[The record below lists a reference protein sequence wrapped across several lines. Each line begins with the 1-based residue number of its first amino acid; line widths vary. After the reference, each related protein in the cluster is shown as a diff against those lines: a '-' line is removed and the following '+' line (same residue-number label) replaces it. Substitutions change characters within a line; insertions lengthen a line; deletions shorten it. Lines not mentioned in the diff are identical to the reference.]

1 MAGKRE
7 SRAQQVLS
15 TKTRFQGWR
24 TSDAEE
30 IEQRRRR
37 AVEEAFAIEPLE
49 PRRGLFGTF
58 RVHSQSAGS
67 YDVEIRSLTDRLNS
81 CGCPDHRVNG
91 LGTCKHVEA
100 VLTQLKTTHD
110 GGLERAARDGARRIE
125 VFLGHTT
132 GEPQVQIR
140 WPRRAHPELR
150 DLINPFFST
159 DGVLLA
165 DPGAAIP
172 ALARRL
178 ETAPIEQRRR
188 IRLSRHL
195 LTWAEEQARQSGRQ
209 RSREAFL
216 ADVAAGKRSLDL
228 VRHPLYPYQQEG
240 LLFLAF
246 TERALLGDEM
256 GLGKTVQAIA
266 ACELLRRLRGVGRV
280 LVVSPVS
287 LKAEWEEQ
295 IGKFTGLPARIIA
308 GPRGARLRQYRE
320 RSFFYLTNYEQIV
333 SDGPDIQ
340 ELVAPDVVI
349 LDEAQRIKNWRTK
362 TARAVKRLESRYA
375 FVLTGTPLE
384 NRIDDLY
391 SIVQFL
397 DPGIF
402 GPLFRF
408 NRDFYE
414 LDDRGRPVGYQNLGE
429 LHRRLKPVL
438 LRRRKEEVEDQ
449 LPPRTVN
456 TYFVAMEPE
465 QANRYAEYR
474 LMVARLLARARRRP
488 LSPEEF
494 ERLQRWL
501 ACMRMLCDTPYIL
514 DSECRVCPKLGEL
527 EEILGECL
535 AEDGRK
541 VLIFSEWERMLELV
555 RELAEAMEVGFA
567 WHTGSVPQ
575 LQRREEIRR
584 FKHDPACR
592 LFLSTDSGSVGLN
605 LQAASVVIN
614 LDLPWNPARLEQRIA
629 RAWRKHQARSVQVIH
644 LVTEDS
650 IEHRML
656 HLLAGKQAL
665 AEGLLDGTGELDAL
679 PMPSGR
685 GAFIERL
692 EEVMGTSVSV
702 EAAPTP
708 AEAAPT
714 PAEAAPTPAEPLE
727 RLRQDLI
734 AGLGDRLLLL
744 ETHAAHDGRTT
755 LLVVVGQLVD
765 TAQARAQA
773 EAALRRHVGDAGEPP
788 HLELLD
794 QATFEAIE
802 RLVEAGVVQ
811 LAPADRRLLHRSPA
825 LTDPQAVDRQRRLL
839 RARQSFDRGEHKQ
852 RMAALLADGGF
863 PVEALPPL
871 AEAVQAALL
880 CLAHLAGVAAEDGEE
895 LSLTAIEALR
905 RAAPPVG
912 DLAAEALPL
921 AARSQEHVGAFATVP
936 EEEARTWVQKGA
948 SLFAR
953 IEEGLSRE
961 ALGIAPAR

>member
-1 MAGKRE
+1 MAGQRGI
-7 SRAQQVLS
+7 RAQPVLS
-15 TKTRFQGWR
+15 KTTRFQGWR

-37 AVEEAFAIEPLE
+37 AIEEAVTIQPLE
-49 PRRGLFGTF
+49 ARRGLFGTF
-58 RVHSQSAGS
+58 RVRSESGGS

-100 VLTQLKTTHD
+100 VLADLKTD
-110 GGLERAARDGARRIE
+110 GGFERSAREGPRRVEIFLDDTAA
-125 VFLGHTT
+125 
-132 GEPQVQIR
+132 EPQVRVQ
-140 WPRRAHPELR
+140 WPPRAHSKLR
-150 DLINPFFST
+150 HLIDSFFST

-165 DPGAAIP
+165 DPAAAIP

-178 ETAPIEQRRR
+178 DAAPIEQRRWV
-188 IRLSRHL
+188 RLSRHL
-195 LTWAEEQARQSGRQ
+195 LAWAAERGRRSGRQ
-209 RSREAFL
+209 RSREAFV
-216 ADVAAGKRSLDL
+216 ADVAAGKRTLDL
-228 VRHPLYPYQQEG
+228 VSHPLYPYQQEG

-246 TERALLGDEM
+246 TERALLGDDM

-266 ACELLRRLRGVGRV
+266 ACELLRRLRGVERV

-308 GPRGARLRQYRE
+308 GPRAARLRQYRE

-340 ELVAPDVVI
+340 QLLAPDVLI

-414 LDDRGRPVGYQNLGE
+414 LDERGRPASYQNLGE
-429 LHRRLKPVL
+429 LHRRLKPIL

-456 TYFVAMEPE
+456 TYFVAMHPE
-465 QANRYAEYR
+465 QATRYAEYSAR
-474 LMVARLLARARRRP
+474 VARLLARARRRP
-488 LSPEEF
+488 LTPDEF
-494 ERLQRWL
+494 EQLQRWL

-514 DSECRVCPKLGEL
+514 DPDCRACPKLGEL
-527 EEILGECL
+527 EEILAERL

-541 VLIFSEWERMLELV
+541 VLVFSEWERMLELV

-575 LQRREEIRR
+575 LQRRKEIRR
-584 FKHDPACR
+584 FKSDPGCR
-592 LFLSTDSGSVGLN
+592 LFLSTDAGSVGLN

-629 RAWRKHQARSVQVIH
+629 RAWRKHQPRSVQVIN

-650 IEHRML
+650 IEQRML
-656 HLLAGKQAL
+656 NLLAGKRAL
-665 AEGLLDGTGELDAL
+665 AEELLDGKGELDTL
-679 PMPSGR
+679 SMPSGR
-685 GAFIERL
+685 GALIGRL
-692 EEVMGTSVSV
+692 EELMGTSVGPEPAAAQTPTPI
-702 EAAPTP
+702 EAAPAP
-708 AEAAPT
+708 AG
-714 PAEAAPTPAEPLE
+714 PLE
-727 RLRQDLI
+727 RLRQDLV

-744 ETHAAHDGRTT
+744 EAHVTQDDRTT
-755 LLVVVGQLVD
+755 ILAVIDQPLEVS
-765 TAQARAQA
+765 AARAQA
-773 EAALRRHVGDAGEPP
+773 EAALGRHAGNGGEPP
-788 HLELLD
+788 RLELLD
-794 QATFEAIE
+794 RATFEMIE

-811 LAPADRRLLHRSPA
+811 LAPANRQLLHRSPA
-825 LTDPQAVDRQRRLL
+825 LAESKVADEERRQH
-839 RARQSFDRGEHKQ
+839 RARQSFDQGERRQ
-852 RMAALLADGGF
+852 RMATLLADGGF

-880 CLAHLAGVAAEDGEE
+880 CLAQLAGVSAKEGEG
-895 LSLTAIEALR
+895 LSSTAIGALR
-905 RAAPPVG
+905 QAAPPVG
-912 DLAAEALPL
+912 DLAAEALSL
-921 AARSQEHVGAFATVP
+921 VARSKEQATSDGAVA
-936 EEEARTWVQKGA
+936 EQEARAWVQEGTR
-948 SLFAR
+948 LFVR
-953 IEEGLSRE
+953 IEDVLRRE
-961 ALGIAPAR
+961 NLGIAAAR

>member
-1 MAGKRE
+1 MAGKQE
-7 SRAQQVLS
+7 SRAQLVLS
-15 TKTRFQGWR
+15 TKTRLQGWH

-49 PRRGLFGTF
+49 PRQGLFGTF
-58 RVHSQSAGS
+58 RVRSENAGE

-81 CGCPDHRVNG
+81 CGCPDHRVTG

-100 VLTQLKTTHD
+100 VLADLKTD
-110 GGLERAARDGARRIE
+110 GGFERAARDGARRVEI
-125 VFLGHTT
+125 FLGNTT
-132 GEPQVQIR
+132 GEPQVQVR

-150 DLINPFFST
+150 DLIDSFFST

-195 LTWAEEQARQSGRQ
+195 LAWAEERACKAGRQ

-216 ADVAAGKRSLDL
+216 ADVAAGKRTLDL

-246 TERALLGDEM
+246 TERALLADEM

-266 ACELLRRLRGVGRV
+266 ACELLRRLRGVERV

-287 LKAEWEEQ
+287 LKGEWEEQ
-295 IGKFTGLPARIIA
+295 IGKFTDLPCRIIA

-320 RSFFYLTNYEQIV
+320 PSFFYLTNYEQV
-333 SDGPDIQ
+333 VADGPDIGR
-340 ELVAPDVVI
+340 LVAPDVVI

-414 LDDRGRPVGYQNLGE
+414 LDERGRPVSYQNLGE

-494 ERLQRWL
+494 EKLQRWL

-584 FKHDPACR
+584 FKRDPACR

-665 AEGLLDGTGELDAL
+665 AEGLLDGTGELDTL

-685 GAFIERL
+685 AAFIERL
-692 EEVMGTSVSV
+692 GEIMGTPVGA
-702 EAAPTP
+702 EPAPTP
-708 AEAAPT
+708 AEAAAT
-714 PAEAAPTPAEPLE
+714 PIEPLE
-727 RLRQDLI
+727 RLGQELV
-734 AGLGDRLLLL
+734 AGLGDELLLL
-744 ETHAAHDGRTT
+744 EAHPAPDGRTT
-755 LLVVVGQLVD
+755 LLVVVGRLVD

-773 EAALRRHVGDAGEPP
+773 EAALRRHVDGAGEPP

-811 LAPADRRLLHRSPA
+811 LAPAGRRLLHRSPA

-852 RMAALLADGGF
+852 RMATLLAEGGF

-895 LSLTAIEALR
+895 LSPTAIEALR

-921 AARSQEHVGAFATVP
+921 AARSQERVGAFATVP
-936 EEEARTWVQKGA
+936 EEEARTWVQEG
-948 SLFAR
+948 SRLFAR